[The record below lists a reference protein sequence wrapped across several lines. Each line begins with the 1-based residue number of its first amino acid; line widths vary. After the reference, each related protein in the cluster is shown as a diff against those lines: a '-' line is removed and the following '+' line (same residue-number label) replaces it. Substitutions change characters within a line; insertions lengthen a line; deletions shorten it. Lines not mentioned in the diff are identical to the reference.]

1 MSRKAAPSSRRRGRI
16 LILQALYEVD
26 TTRHAA
32 EESLERTCK
41 RLKSPKS
48 AVEFAKELVAGVCQ
62 HGDGIDVLIRR
73 HAPAWPIDQLSIID
87 RNILRIALFE
97 IFFSDET
104 PFKVAINE
112 AIELAKTFGSESSPK
127 FINGVLGS
135 AVAERYREPQ
145 SKKA

>member
-1 MSRKAAPSSRRRGRI
+1 MA
-16 LILQALYEVD
+16 LQVLYEMD
-26 TTRHAA
+26 ITHHAP

-41 RLKSPKS
+41 RLKQPKS
-48 AVEFAKELVAGVCQ
+48 AVELAHGLVFGIHR
-62 HGDGIDVLIRR
+62 HGEEINSLIRL

-97 IFFSDET
+97 IFFNSET

-112 AIELAKTFGSESSPK
+112 AIELAKTFGGENSPR

-135 AVAERYREPQ
+135 AVAERNQEPR
-145 SKKA
+145 